1 MKKKRV
7 VIFFTNL
14 SDYILNVFNYWTET
28 SNVELYIFRT
38 AVNQKE
44 APFNFNLTNKKIF
57 LFNREDFITTKLVKK
72 VEEISPS
79 MIICAGWGDKAY
91 LKIASK
97 FSRKVPTVLVFDNQ
111 WHATLKQYIATFI
124 SRFTIVNIFDYVW
137 VPGESQVLY
146 AEKLGFNK
154 SNTFKGFYVANKA
167 NFDVNIINPDKKFS
181 RRFIFLGRYI
191 DKKGIKDLWQAFS
204 EIQDENPN
212 DWELW
217 CIGTGFLEKEK
228 MEHPQIKHIGFV
240 QPKDL
245 RNYIDEG
252 GVFVLPSYF
261 EAWGVVVHE
270 FAYAGFPLLVSDAV
284 GAGTQFVENGLNGYL
299 FKNKSKEKLK
309 EKMKN
314 IISSSEDEL
323 KIMGDKSHN
332 MALLV
337 TEESWVSTANKM
349 LKVDNIDDN

>member
-1 MKKKRV
+1 MEKKRV

-14 SDYILNVFNYWTET
+14 SDYILNVFDYWTET

-57 LFNREDFITTKLVKK
+57 FFNREDFITTKLVKK
-72 VEEISPS
+72 VEEINPS

-91 LKIASK
+91 LKTASK
-97 FSRKVPTVLVFDNQ
+97 FSGKIPIALVFDNQ
-111 WHATLKQYIATFI
+111 WYGTLKQYIATLL

-137 VPGESQVLY
+137 VSGEPQVIY
-146 AEKLGFNK
+146 AQKLGFDSSK
-154 SNTFKGFYVANKA
+154 IFKGFYVANKA
-167 NFDVNIINPDKKFS
+167 NFDVNIINPKKKIS
-181 RRFIFLGRYI
+181 KRFIFLGRYV
-191 DKKGIKDLWQAFS
+191 DHKGIKNLWQAFS
-204 EIQDENPN
+204 EIQNEEPN

-217 CIGTGFLEKEK
+217 CMGTGSLEEEK
-228 MEHPQIKHIGFV
+228 MEHSQIKHIGFV

-270 FAYAGFPLLVSDAV
+270 FAYAGFPLIISDAV
-284 GAGTQFVENGLNGYL
+284 GAGTQFVENGSNGYL
-299 FKNKSKEKLK
+299 FKSKSKVELK
-309 EKMKN
+309 EKMKD
-314 IISSSEDEL
+314 IISLSEDEL
-323 KIMGDKSHN
+323 SRMGDKSYD
-332 MALLV
+332 MASLI
-337 TEESWVSTANKM
+337 TEESWVDTANKI
-349 LKVDNIDDN
+349 LNVNSINDN